1 MACVESAGSD
11 EMRVRINLSD
21 FLKDPRGAGGGRRC
35 EKFIAGDGE
44 GRH

>member
-11 EMRVRINLSD
+11 EMRVRTNLSD
-21 FLKDPRGAGGGRRC
+21 FLKDPRGAGGERRC